1 MIIDAYPLSAL
12 QAGMLY
18 HSELDGVTFHDH
30 TTLSLR
36 GTFDEAALVRALDE
50 LSARHEVL
58 RTSFDLTGFSEPVQL
73 VHDRAEIP
81 LTVSDGEPEY
91 GPFDWTRAPLL
102 RVHVR
107 PEADRF
113 ALTVYFHHAILD
125 GWSVARLVSELL
137 ARYAAPGL
145 PLEPPGAR
153 FRDLVAAEK
162 AILGRP
168 EAAEFWREAI
178 AEAPEGRLPRRPGY
192 PTGGPRRVEVLAT
205 ALPGDLARAL
215 AEEAAAA
222 RVPLRS
228 VLLAAHAQV
237 MALLTGEQDVL
248 TGMLTHSR
256 PESEAG
262 DEVLGLFL
270 NTVPL
275 RVRAD
280 APDLVQRVFEAE
292 VAALPYR
299 HYPLFEIQRLSG
311 RARLLDTHVD
321 FRDFQ
326 VRGDAATPIEG
337 QDFFEQTDFAFSAA
351 FVRTPGQGLTLTI
364 SYDVTQFPAD
374 QIAGIRDH
382 YLRALSGDVS
392 ISPQDTAL
400 LARWNATE
408 REHPGGTLHE
418 LIFAQAERT
427 PDATAV
433 VFDGDRL
440 TYRELAARARQVAAG
455 LGDRLDQ
462 PVGVSMERSLDLP
475 VVLLGV
481 LAAGG
486 AYLPLDPADPEE
498 RRRGMLEDAG
508 AELVLTEAK
517 PGGDFTARPVH
528 EDNLAYVIFT
538 SGSTGRPKGVGV
550 SHRAIV
556 NRLRWM
562 QNTFHLTDQDRVLHK
577 TPTTFDVSVWEL
589 FWPLITGATLVIARP
604 DGHRDTA
611 YLRDLIKAEQITTVH
626 FVPSMLQA
634 FLEEEAIQPPK
645 RIICS
650 GEALPPGI
658 DLPGLHNL
666 YGPTEAAVDVSW
678 HPCQPGEPNVP
689 IGKPVDNTTL
699 HVLDQH
705 LQPVPIGTPGE
716 LYIGGVQ
723 LARGYLGKPA
733 LTAERFLPF
742 SNGQRLYKTG
752 DLARWL
758 PTGEL
763 EYLGRTDHQVK
774 IRGMRVELGEIE
786 TVLRRQPGVRDAAV
800 AAHDH
805 SLVGYLVGD
814 GGVPELGDV
823 LPDHLIPRRWV
834 HLDALPL
841 TRSGKLD
848 RAALPVPETAGS
860 RPYVPPRDEVE
871 ARLARLYE
879 EVLQVPAAGVLDDF
893 FELGGHSLSA
903 LRLAA
908 RVRQELGRSLPVG
921 TVLSAPTIG
930 ALARVLRQPDDLAP
944 PSHVVPLNPDGDR
957 PPIFF
962 VHALGGQVFRYHPLA
977 RRLGP
982 DQPVYAIAARGLVPG
997 EQPHATLAEMAD
1009 AYVADLLE
1017 VRPSGPYVLGG
1028 FCIGGNIALEVARRL
1043 RERGERVPLVVLF
1056 YANAEEPVAG
1066 ASLED
1071 DTVLLFHALAGSPD
1085 ETLGLDAAEL
1095 AAQAPEERLLAV
1107 MGAASAADRLAP
1119 DTAEVEQARRYL
1131 AVFRANAHAVGG
1143 FRHEPYDGDV
1153 ALFAPRPE
1161 DGGWPSVAK
1170 GRFAHVPIPEER
1182 VPILYEPLVAD
1193 AATEIRRWMDHGIPD
1208 Q

>member
-30 TTLSLR
+30 TTLTLR
-36 GTFDEAALVRALDE
+36 GTFDEAALVRALGE

-73 VHDRAEIP
+73 VHDSVDIP
-81 LTVSDGEPEY
+81 LTVSGDAPEY
-91 GPFDWTRAPLL
+91 GPFDWTQAPLL
-102 RVHVR
+102 RVHVL
-107 PEADRF
+107 PQADRF

-125 GWSVARLVSELL
+125 GWSVATLVSELL
-137 ARYAAPGL
+137 ARYATPGL
-145 PLEPPGAR
+145 PLDPPGAR

-162 AILGRP
+162 AVLAQP

-192 PTGGPRRVEVLAT
+192 PTGGPRHVEVLAT
-205 ALPGDLARAL
+205 TLPGDLTRAL
-215 AEEAAAA
+215 AEEAADA

-228 VLLAAHAQV
+228 VLLAAHVRV
-237 MALLTGEQDVL
+237 MGLLTGEPDVL

-262 DEVLGLFL
+262 GEVLGLFL
-270 NTVPL
+270 NTIPL

-280 APDLVQRVFEAE
+280 APDLVQRVFQAE

-299 HYPLFEIQRLSG
+299 HFPLFEIQRASD

-326 VRGDAATPIEG
+326 VYGGAATPIEG

-351 FVRTPGQGLTLTI
+351 FVRTPGQGLVLTI
-364 SYDVTQFPAD
+364 SYDTTQFPAD
-374 QIAGIRDH
+374 QIAAIRDH
-382 YLRALSGDVS
+382 YLRALSGNIT
-392 ISPQDTAL
+392 ISPEDAAL
-400 LARWNATE
+400 LARWNATT
-408 REHPGGTLHE
+408 RDHPGGLLHE
-418 LIFAQAERT
+418 LVFEQASRT

-433 VFDGDRL
+433 IFEDQRL
-440 TYRELAARARQVAAG
+440 TYRELASRAREIAAG
-455 LGDRLDQ
+455 LDVQVDQ
-462 PVGVSMERSLDLP
+462 PVGVCMERSLNLP
-475 VVLLGV
+475 VQLLAV

-486 AYLPLDPADPEE
+486 AFLPLDPNDPEE
-498 RRRGMLEDAG
+498 RRNGMLADAH
-508 AELVLTEAK
+508 TT
-517 PGGDFTARPVH
+517 PGGHPH
-528 EDNLAYVIFT
+528 PDNLAYVLYT
-538 SGSTGRPKGVGV
+538 SGSTGRPKGVGI

-562 QNTFHLTDQDRVLHK
+562 QHTFQLTSHDRVLHK
-577 TPTTFDVSVWEL
+577 TPITFDVSVWEL
-589 FWPLITGATLVIARP
+589 FWPLITGATMVIARP
-604 DGHRDTA
+604 GGHRDTA
-611 YLRDLIKAEQITTVH
+611 YLRDLIKTEAITTIH
-626 FVPSMLQA
+626 FVPSMLHA
-634 FLEEEAIQPPK
+634 FLEEEDIQLPE

-658 DLPGLHNL
+658 DIPGLHNL

-678 HPCQPGEPNVP
+678 HPCQPGETVVP
-689 IGKPVDNTTL
+689 IGKPIDNTTL

-705 LQPVPIGTPGE
+705 LRDVPIGTPGE
-716 LYIGGVQ
+716 LYIGGIQ

-733 LTAERFLPF
+733 LTAERFLPAP
-742 SNGQRLYKTG
+742 GGERLYKTG

-763 EYLGRTDHQVK
+763 EYLGRTDHQIK

-786 TVLRRQPGVRDAAV
+786 AVSGAAV
-800 AAHDH
+800 KLIDGR
-805 SLVGYLVGD
+805 LVGYHIGD
-814 GGVPELGDV
+814 IPDLTDL
-823 LPDHLIPRRWV
+823 LPDHMIPRSWV
-834 HLDALPL
+834 QLDAFPL

-848 RAALPVPETAGS
+848 RAALPAPEATSGK
-860 RPYVPPRDEVE
+860 PYVPPRDEVE

-879 EVLQVPAAGVLDDF
+879 EVLKVPAAGILDDF
-893 FELGGHSLSA
+893 FELGGHSISA

-908 RVRQELGRSLPVG
+908 RIRQELGRNLPVA
-921 TVLSAPTIG
+921 TVLAAPTIS
-930 ALARVLRQPDDLAP
+930 ALGRVLRQPEDLAP

-957 PPIFF
+957 TPIFF
-962 VHALGGQVFRYHPLA
+962 IHALGGQVFRYHPLA

-997 EQPHATLAEMAD
+997 EEPHATLAEMAD
-1009 AYVADLLE
+1009 AYVTDLLA
-1017 VRPSGPYVLGG
+1017 VRPAGPYVLGG

-1043 RERGERVPLVVLF
+1043 RERGEQVPLVVLF
-1056 YANAEEPVAG
+1056 YANAEEPVAD
-1066 ASLED
+1066 ASLKD
-1071 DTVLLFHALAGSPD
+1071 DTVLLFHALAGGPE

-1095 AAQAPEERLLAV
+1095 AARSPEERLLAV
-1107 MGAASAADRLAP
+1107 MGAAEAADRLAP

-1143 FRHEPYDGDV
+1143 YRHEPYDGDV
-1153 ALFAPRPE
+1153 ALFAPRRE

-1170 GRFAHVPIPEER
+1170 GRLAHVEIPEER
-1182 VPILYEPLVAD
+1182 VPILYEPLAAG
-1193 AATEIRRWMDHGIPD
+1193 AATEIRKWMDHGIPD
-1208 Q
+1208 H

>member
-18 HSELDGVTFHDH
+18 HSELDGVTFQDH
-30 TTLSLR
+30 TTLTLR
-36 GTFDEAALVRALDE
+36 GTFDEAALVRALEE

-73 VHDRAEIP
+73 VHDRVEIP

-91 GPFDWTRAPLL
+91 GPFDWTAAPLL

-107 PEADRF
+107 PEAGRF

-125 GWSVARLVSELL
+125 GWSVATLVSELL
-137 ARYAAPGL
+137 ARYATPGL
-145 PLEPPGAR
+145 PVEAPGAR

-162 AILGRP
+162 AVLAQP

-178 AEAPEGRLPRRPGY
+178 AEAPEGRLPRMPGY
-192 PTGGPRRVEVLAT
+192 PTGGPRKVEVLAT
-205 ALPGDLARAL
+205 ALPDDLAKAL

-228 VLLAAHAQV
+228 VLLAAHVRV
-237 MALLTGEQDVL
+237 MALLTGDPDVL

-262 DEVLGLFL
+262 GEVLGLFL

-280 APDLVQRVFEAE
+280 APDLVQRVFQAE

-299 HYPLFEIQRLSG
+299 HFPLFEIQRASG

-321 FRDFQ
+321 FRDLH
-326 VRGDAATPIEG
+326 VYGGAATPIED

-364 SYDVTQFPAD
+364 SYDTTQFPSD
-374 QIAGIRDH
+374 QIAAIRDH
-382 YLRALSGDVS
+382 YLRALSGNIG
-392 ISPQDTAL
+392 ISPEDAAL
-400 LARWNATE
+400 LARWNSTAHD
-408 REHPGGTLHE
+408 HPGGLLHE
-418 LIFAQAERT
+418 LVFEQASRT
-427 PDATAV
+427 PDATAL
-433 VFDGDRL
+433 VFEGDRL
-440 TYRELAARARQVAAG
+440 TYRELAERAREVAAG
-455 LGDRLDQ
+455 LDVRVDQ
-462 PVGVSMERSLDLP
+462 PVGVCMERGLDLP
-475 VVLLGV
+475 VMLLGV

-486 AYLPLDPADPEE
+486 AYLPLDPDDPEE
-498 RRRGMLEDAG
+498 RRRGMLADAKT
-508 AELVLTEAK
+508 A
-517 PGGDFTARPVH
+517 PGGRFH

-562 QNTFHLTDQDRVLHK
+562 QETFQLTPDDRVLHK

-589 FWPLITGATLVIARP
+589 FWPLITGATMVIARP
-604 DGHRDTA
+604 GGHRDTA
-611 YLRDLIKAEQITTVH
+611 YLRDLIKTEQITTAH

-634 FLEEEAIQPPK
+634 FLEEEDIQLPP

-650 GEALPPGI
+650 GEALPPGL

-678 HPCQPGEPNVP
+678 HPCQSGETVVP
-689 IGKPVDNTTL
+689 IGRPVDNTTL

-705 LQPVPIGTPGE
+705 LLPVPIGTPGE

-733 LTAERFLPF
+733 LTAERFLPAPD
-742 SNGQRLYKTG
+742 GQRLYKTG

-763 EYLGRTDHQVK
+763 EYLGRTDQQVK
-774 IRGMRVELGEIE
+774 IRGMRVEPGEIE
-786 TVLRRQPGVRDAAV
+786 AALRAQPGVRDAAV
-800 AAHDH
+800 TAHEH
-805 SLVGYLVGD
+805 SLVGYVVGD
-814 GGVPELGDV
+814 VPDLRDV
-823 LPDHLIPRRWV
+823 LPDHMIPRRWV
-834 HLDALPL
+834 RLDALPL

-848 RAALPVPETAGS
+848 RAALPAPEAAGS
-860 RPYVPPRDEVE
+860 KPYVPPRDEVE

-879 EVLQVPAAGVLDDF
+879 EVLKVPAAGILDDF

-908 RVRQELGRSLPVG
+908 RIRQELGRSLPVA
-921 TVLSAPTIG
+921 TVLAAPTIL
-930 ALARVLRQPDDLAP
+930 ALAKVLRQPEDLAP

-957 PPIFF
+957 TPIFF
-962 VHALGGQVFRYHPLA
+962 IHALGGQVFRYHPLA

-997 EQPHATLAEMAD
+997 EEPHATLAEMAD
-1009 AYVADLLE
+1009 AYVSDLLE
-1017 VRPSGPYVLGG
+1017 VRPAGPYVLGG

-1043 RERGERVPLVVLF
+1043 RERGEQVPLVVLL
-1056 YANAEEPVAG
+1056 YANAEEPVAS

-1071 DTVLLFHALAGSPD
+1071 DTVLLFHALAGGPE

-1095 AAQAPEERLLAV
+1095 AARTPEERLLTV

-1143 FRHEPYDGDV
+1143 YRHEPYDGDV
-1153 ALFAPRPE
+1153 ALFAPRRE
-1161 DGGWPSVAK
+1161 DGSWPSVAK
-1170 GRFAHVPIPEER
+1170 GRLAHFAIPEER
-1182 VPILYEPLVAD
+1182 VPILYEPLVAG

>member
-30 TTLSLR
+30 TTLTLR

-125 GWSVARLVSELL
+125 GWSVATLVSELL
-137 ARYAAPGL
+137 ARYATPGL
-145 PLEPPGAR
+145 PVEPPGAR

-162 AILGRP
+162 AVLARP

-178 AEAPEGRLPRRPGY
+178 AEAPEGRLPRMPGY
-192 PTGGPRRVEVLAT
+192 PTGGPRKVEVLAT
-205 ALPGDLARAL
+205 ALPDDLAKAL

-228 VLLAAHAQV
+228 VLLAAHVRV
-237 MALLTGEQDVL
+237 MALLTGDPDVL

-270 NTVPL
+270 NTLPL

-280 APDLVQRVFEAE
+280 APELVQRVFQAE

-299 HYPLFEIQRLSG
+299 HFPLFEIQRASG

-321 FRDFQ
+321 FRDFH
-326 VRGDAATPIEG
+326 VRGGAATPIEG

-364 SYDVTQFPAD
+364 SYDTTQFPAD
-374 QIAGIRDH
+374 QIAAIRDH
-382 YLRALSGDVS
+382 YLRALSGDIG
-392 ISPQDTAL
+392 ISPQDAAL
-400 LARWNATE
+400 LALWNSTASD
-408 REHPGGTLHE
+408 HPGGMLHE
-418 LIFAQAERT
+418 LVFEQAERT
-427 PDATAV
+427 PDATAL
-433 VFDGDRL
+433 VFEGERL
-440 TYRELAARARQVAAG
+440 TYRELAERAREVAAG
-455 LGDRLDQ
+455 LDVRVDQ
-462 PVGVSMERSLDLP
+462 PVGVCMERGLDLP

-498 RRRGMLEDAG
+498 RRRGMLADAG
-508 AELVLTEAK
+508 AEIVLTAAGS
-517 PGGDFTARPVH
+517 GGRRTPPPVH

-562 QNTFHLTDQDRVLHK
+562 QDTFQLTPQDRVLHK

-589 FWPLITGATLVIARP
+589 FWPLITGATMIIARP

-611 YLRDLIKAEQITTVH
+611 YLRDLIKTERVTTAH

-634 FLEEEAIQPPK
+634 FLEEEDIQPPP

-678 HPCQPGEPNVP
+678 HPCRPGEPIVP
-689 IGKPVDNTTL
+689 IGRPVDNTTL

-705 LQPVPIGTPGE
+705 LSPVPIGTPGE

-733 LTAERFLPF
+733 LTAERFLPAP
-742 SNGQRLYKTG
+742 NGQRLYKTG
-752 DLARWL
+752 DQARWL

-763 EYLGRTDHQVK
+763 EYLGRTDHQIK
-774 IRGMRVELGEIE
+774 IRGMRVEPGEVE
-786 TVLRRQPGVRDAAV
+786 AALRAQPGVRDAAV
-800 AAHDH
+800 MAYEH
-805 SLVGYLVGD
+805 SLVGYIVGGD
-814 GGVPELGDV
+814 VPDLRDV
-823 LPDHLIPRRWV
+823 LPDHMIPRRWV
-834 HLDALPL
+834 HLDAFPL

-848 RAALPVPETAGS
+848 RAALPPPETASG

-871 ARLARLYE
+871 ARLATIYE
-879 EVLQVPAAGVLDDF
+879 EVLKVPAAGILDDF

-908 RVRQELGRSLPVG
+908 RIRQELGRSLPVA
-921 TVLSAPTIG
+921 TVLAAPTIS
-930 ALARVLRQPDDLAP
+930 ALARVLRQPEDLAP

-957 PPIFF
+957 TPIFF
-962 VHALGGQVFRYHPLA
+962 IHALGGQVFRYHPLA
-977 RRLGP
+977 RRLGA

-997 EQPHATLAEMAD
+997 EEPHATLAEMAD

-1017 VRPSGPYVLGG
+1017 VRPAGPYVLGG

-1043 RERGERVPLVVLF
+1043 RERGEEVPLVVLL
-1056 YANAEEPVAG
+1056 YANAEEPVAS

-1071 DTVLLFHALAGSPD
+1071 DTVLLFHALAGGPE
-1085 ETLGLDAAEL
+1085 ETLGLDMAEL
-1095 AAQAPEERLLAV
+1095 AARPPEERLLAV

-1143 FRHEPYDGDV
+1143 YRHEPYDGDV
-1153 ALFAPRPE
+1153 ALFAPKRE
-1161 DGGWPSVAK
+1161 DGSWSSVAK

-1182 VPILYEPLVAD
+1182 VPILYEPLVAG

>member
-30 TTLSLR
+30 TTLTLR

-91 GPFDWTRAPLL
+91 GAFDWTQAPLL

-107 PEADRF
+107 SEAGRF

-125 GWSVARLVSELL
+125 GWSVATLVSELL
-137 ARYAAPGL
+137 ARYATPGL
-145 PLEPPGAR
+145 PVEPPRAR

-162 AILGRP
+162 AMLARP

-178 AEAPEGRLPRRPGY
+178 AEAPEGRLPRMPGY
-192 PTGGPRRVEVLAT
+192 PTGGPPKVEVLAT
-205 ALPGDLARAL
+205 ALPGDLAEAL

-228 VLLAAHAQV
+228 VLLAAHVRV
-237 MALLTGEQDVL
+237 MALLTGDPDVL
-248 TGMLTHSR
+248 TGTLTHSR

-280 APDLVQRVFEAE
+280 APELVQRVFQAE

-299 HYPLFEIQRLSG
+299 HFPLFEIQRASG

-321 FRDFQ
+321 FRDFH
-326 VRGDAATPIEG
+326 VDGGAATPIEG

-364 SYDVTQFPAD
+364 SYDTTQFPTD
-374 QIAGIRDH
+374 QIAAIRDH
-382 YLRALSGDVS
+382 YLRALSGNIG
-392 ISPQDTAL
+392 ISPQNAGL
-400 LARWNATE
+400 LALWNSTA
-408 REHPGGTLHE
+408 RDHPGGMLHE
-418 LIFAQAERT
+418 LVFEQAERT
-427 PDATAV
+427 PEATAL
-433 VFDGDRL
+433 VFEGDRL
-440 TYRELAARARQVAAG
+440 TYRELAERARDVASG
-455 LGDRLDQ
+455 LDVRVDQ
-462 PVGVSMERSLDLP
+462 PVGVCMERGLDLP

-498 RRRGMLEDAG
+498 RRRGMLADAG
-508 AELVLTEAK
+508 AEIVLTAAGS
-517 PGGDFTARPVH
+517 GGCFTPPPVH

-562 QNTFHLTDQDRVLHK
+562 QDTFQLTPEDRVLHK

-589 FWPLITGATLVIARP
+589 FWPLITGATMVIARP
-604 DGHRDTA
+604 GGHRDTA
-611 YLRDLIKAEQITTVH
+611 YLRDLIKTEDITTAH

-634 FLEEEAIQPPK
+634 FLEEEDIQPPP

-650 GEALPPGI
+650 GEALPPGL

-678 HPCQPGEPNVP
+678 HPCQPGETVVP
-689 IGKPVDNTTL
+689 IGRPIHNTTL
-699 HVLDQH
+699 HVLDRH
-705 LQPVPIGTPGE
+705 LREVPVGTPGE

-733 LTAERFLPF
+733 LTAERFLPAP
-742 SNGQRLYKTG
+742 NGQRLYKTG

-758 PTGEL
+758 PTAEL

-774 IRGMRVELGEIE
+774 IRGMRVEPGEVE
-786 TVLRRQPGVRDAAV
+786 AALRAQPGVRDAAV
-800 AAHDH
+800 TAYEH
-805 SLVGYLVGD
+805 SLVGYIVGD
-814 GGVPELGDV
+814 VPDLRDI
-823 LPDHLIPRRWV
+823 LPDHMIPRRWV

-848 RAALPVPETAGS
+848 RAALPPPETAS
-860 RPYVPPRDEVE
+860 ARPYVPPRDEVE
-871 ARLARLYE
+871 ARLATLYE
-879 EVLQVPAAGVLDDF
+879 EVLKVPAAGILDDF

-908 RVRQELGRSLPVG
+908 RIRQELGRSLPAA
-921 TVLSAPTIG
+921 TVLAAPTIS
-930 ALARVLRQPDDLAP
+930 ALARVLRQPEDLAP

-957 PPIFF
+957 TPIFF
-962 VHALGGQVFRYHPLA
+962 IHALGGQVFRYHPLA

-997 EQPHATLAEMAD
+997 EEPHATLAEMAD

-1017 VRPSGPYVLGG
+1017 VRPAGPYVLGG

-1043 RERGERVPLVVLF
+1043 RERGEQVPLVVLF
-1056 YANAEEPVAG
+1056 YADAEEPVAS

-1071 DTVLLFHALAGSPD
+1071 DTVLLFHALAGGPE

-1095 AAQAPEERLLAV
+1095 AARSPEERLLAV
-1107 MGAASAADRLAP
+1107 MSAASAADRLAP

-1143 FRHEPYDGDV
+1143 YRHEPYDGDV
-1153 ALFAPRPE
+1153 ALFAPKRE
-1161 DGGWPSVAK
+1161 DGSWPSVAK

-1182 VPILYEPLVAD
+1182 VPILYEPLVAG
-1193 AATEIRRWMDHGIPD
+1193 AAAEIRKWMDHGIPD

>member
-30 TTLSLR
+30 TTLTLR
-36 GTFDEAALVRALDE
+36 GTFDEVALVRALGE

-91 GPFDWTRAPLL
+91 GPFDWTQAPLL

-107 PEADRF
+107 SEADRF

-125 GWSVARLVSELL
+125 GWSVATLVSELL
-137 ARYAAPGL
+137 ARYATPGL
-145 PLEPPGAR
+145 PVEPPGAR

-162 AILGRP
+162 AVLARP

-178 AEAPEGRLPRRPGY
+178 DEAPEGRLPRMPGY
-192 PTGGPRRVEVLAT
+192 PTGGPRKVEVLAT
-205 ALPGDLARAL
+205 ALPDDLAKAL
-215 AEEAAAA
+215 AEEAAAD

-228 VLLAAHAQV
+228 VLLAAHVRV
-237 MALLTGEQDVL
+237 MALLTGDPDVL

-280 APDLVQRVFEAE
+280 APELVQRVFQAE

-299 HYPLFEIQRLSG
+299 HFPLFEIQRASG

-321 FRDFQ
+321 FRDFH
-326 VRGDAATPIEG
+326 VYGDAATPIEG

-364 SYDVTQFPAD
+364 SYDTTQFPTD
-374 QIAGIRDH
+374 QIAAIRDH
-382 YLRALSGDVS
+382 YLRALSGNIG
-392 ISPQDTAL
+392 ISPENAAL
-400 LARWNATE
+400 LALWNSTACD
-408 REHPGGTLHE
+408 HPGGMLHE
-418 LIFAQAERT
+418 LVFEQAERT
-427 PDATAV
+427 PEATAL
-433 VFDGDRL
+433 VFEGDRL
-440 TYRELAARARQVAAG
+440 TYRELAERARDVAAG
-455 LGDRLDQ
+455 LDVRVDQ
-462 PVGVSMERSLDLP
+462 PVGVCMERGLDLP

-498 RRRGMLEDAG
+498 RRRGMLADAG
-508 AELVLTEAK
+508 AEIVLTAAGS
-517 PGGDFTARPVH
+517 GGCFTRPLVH

-562 QNTFHLTDQDRVLHK
+562 QDTFQLTPEDRVLHK

-589 FWPLITGATLVIARP
+589 FWPLITGATMIIARP
-604 DGHRDTA
+604 GGHRDTA
-611 YLRDLIKAEQITTVH
+611 YLRDLIKTEQVTTAH

-634 FLEEEAIQPPK
+634 FLEEEDIQPPP

-650 GEALPPGI
+650 GEALPPGL

-678 HPCQPGEPNVP
+678 HPCQPEETVVP
-689 IGKPVDNTTL
+689 IGRPVDNTTL
-699 HVLDQH
+699 HVLDRH
-705 LQPVPIGTPGE
+705 LREVPIGTPGE

-733 LTAERFLPF
+733 LTAERFLPAP
-742 SNGQRLYKTG
+742 NGQRLYKTG

-774 IRGMRVELGEIE
+774 IRGMRVETGEVE
-786 TVLRRQPGVRDAAV
+786 AALRAQPGVRDAAV
-800 AAHDH
+800 TAYEH
-805 SLVGYLVGD
+805 SLVGYIVGD
-814 GGVPELGDV
+814 VPDLRDV
-823 LPDHLIPRRWV
+823 LPAYMIPRRWV

-848 RAALPVPETAGS
+848 RAALPPPEAASG

-871 ARLARLYE
+871 ARLATLYE
-879 EVLQVPAAGVLDDF
+879 EVLKVPAAGILDDF

-908 RVRQELGRSLPVG
+908 RIRQELGRSLPVA
-921 TVLSAPTIG
+921 TVLTAPTIS
-930 ALARVLRQPDDLAP
+930 ALARVLRQPEDLAP

-957 PPIFF
+957 TPIFF
-962 VHALGGQVFRYHPLA
+962 IHALGGQVFRYHPLA

-997 EQPHATLAEMAD
+997 EEPHATLAEMAD

-1017 VRPSGPYVLGG
+1017 VRPAGPYVLGG

-1043 RERGERVPLVVLF
+1043 RERGEQVPLVVLF
-1056 YANAEEPVAG
+1056 YANAEEPVAS

-1071 DTVLLFHALAGSPD
+1071 DTVLLFHALAGGPE
-1085 ETLGLDAAEL
+1085 ETLGLDPAEL
-1095 AAQAPEERLLAV
+1095 AARPPEERLLAV

-1119 DTAEVEQARRYL
+1119 DTTEVEQARRYL

-1143 FRHEPYDGDV
+1143 YRHEPYDGDV
-1153 ALFAPRPE
+1153 ALFAPKRE
-1161 DGGWPSVAK
+1161 DGSWSSVAK

-1182 VPILYEPLVAD
+1182 VPILYEPLVAG

>member
-30 TTLSLR
+30 TTLTLR
-36 GTFDEAALVRALDE
+36 GTFDEAALVRALEE

-107 PEADRF
+107 PEAGRF

-137 ARYAAPGL
+137 ARYATPGL
-145 PLEPPGAR
+145 PVEPPGAR

-162 AILGRP
+162 AALARP

-178 AEAPEGRLPRRPGY
+178 AEAPEGRLPRMPGY
-192 PTGGPRRVEVLAT
+192 PTGGPRKVEVLAT
-205 ALPGDLARAL
+205 ALPGDLAKAL
-215 AEEAAAA
+215 TEEAAAA

-228 VLLAAHAQV
+228 VLLAAHVRV
-237 MALLTGEQDVL
+237 MALLTGDPDVL

-280 APDLVQRVFEAE
+280 APGLVQQVFQAE

-299 HYPLFEIQRLSG
+299 HFPLFEIQRASG

-321 FRDFQ
+321 FRDFH
-326 VRGDAATPIEG
+326 VRGAAATPIEG

-364 SYDVTQFPAD
+364 SYDTTQFPAG
-374 QIAGIRDH
+374 QIAAIRDH
-382 YLRALSGDVS
+382 YVRALSGDVG
-392 ISPQDTAL
+392 ISPEDAAL
-400 LARWNATE
+400 LALWNSTAHD
-408 REHPGGTLHE
+408 HPGGTLHE
-418 LIFAQAERT
+418 LVFEQAERT
-427 PDATAV
+427 PDATAL
-433 VFDGDRL
+433 VFEGDRL
-440 TYRELAARARQVAAG
+440 TYRELAERARAVAAG
-455 LGDRLDQ
+455 LDVRVDQ
-462 PVGVSMERSLDLP
+462 PVGVSLERGLDLP

-498 RRRGMLEDAG
+498 RRRGMLADAG
-508 AELVLTEAK
+508 AEIVLTAAGA
-517 PGGDFTARPVH
+517 GGGHTPPRVH

-562 QNTFHLTDQDRVLHK
+562 QDTFQLTPQDRVLHK

-589 FWPLITGATLVIARP
+589 FWPLITGATMVIARP

-611 YLRDLIKAEQITTVH
+611 YLRDLIKTENITTTH

-634 FLEEEAIQPPK
+634 FLEEEDIQPPK

-678 HPCQPGEPNVP
+678 HPCQPGEPTVP
-689 IGKPVDNTTL
+689 IGRPVDNTTL
-699 HVLDQH
+699 HVLDGQ
-705 LQPVPIGTPGE
+705 LQEVPIGTPGE
-716 LYIGGVQ
+716 LHIGGIQ

-733 LTAERFLPF
+733 LTAERFVPAP
-742 SNGQRLYKTG
+742 GGRRLYKTG

-763 EYLGRTDHQVK
+763 EYLGRTDQQVK
-774 IRGMRVELGEIE
+774 IRGMRVEPGEIE
-786 TVLRRQPGVRDAAV
+786 AVLRAQPGVRDAAV
-800 AAHDH
+800 TAYEH
-805 SLVGYLVGD
+805 SLVGYVVGE
-814 GGVPELGDV
+814 VPDLHDL

-834 HLDALPL
+834 RLDTLPL

-848 RAALPVPETAGS
+848 RAALPLPEAAGG

-871 ARLARLYE
+871 ARLATLYE
-879 EVLQVPAAGVLDDF
+879 EVLKVPAAGILDDF

-908 RVRQELGRSLPVG
+908 RIRQELGRNLPVG
-921 TVLSAPTIG
+921 TVLTAPTIS
-930 ALARVLRQPDDLAP
+930 ALARVLRQPEDLAP

-957 PPIFF
+957 TPIFF

-997 EQPHATLAEMAD
+997 EEPHATLDEMAD

-1043 RERGERVPLVVLF
+1043 RERGEQVPLVVLL

-1071 DTVLLFHALAGSPD
+1071 DTVLLFHALAGGPE
-1085 ETLGLDAAEL
+1085 ETLGLDPAEL
-1095 AAQAPEERLLAV
+1095 AAQPPEERLLAV

-1143 FRHEPYDGDV
+1143 YRHEPYDGDV
-1153 ALFAPRPE
+1153 ALFAPTPE

-1170 GRFAHVPIPEER
+1170 GRLAHYAIPEER
-1182 VPILYEPLVAD
+1182 VPILYEPLVAG